1 MPTRLQVLIPIG
13 IATVIVGVAGIV
25 SLPSDVSI
33 GTNVDFRMGVIELDD
48 KTLEVYIADTK
59 PRYERGL
66 MWESQEFLMDGKG
79 NDLGMLFIFNEP
91 GLRSMWMQ
99 NMQFHLDIIWF
110 NEDRYVVLIE
120 KNVPPCITPLEVMA
134 CQSVGVSA
142 DNAKYVLEVK
152 SGFVDKFGIDNDSKL
167 EIISG
172 N

>member
-25 SLPSDVSI
+25 SLPSDVSL

-66 MWESQEFLMDGKG
+66 MWESQEFLI
-79 NDLGMLFIFNEP
+79 DLGMLFIFNEP

-110 NEDRYVVLIE
+110 NENGQVVSIE
-120 KNVPPCITPLEVMA
+120 KNVPPCITPVEVMA

-142 DNAKYVLEVK
+142 DNAKYALEVK
-152 SGFVDKFGIDNDSKL
+152 SGFVDKFGIGNDSKL

>member
-79 NDLGMLFIFNEP
+79 NDLGMLYAIP
-91 GLRSMWMQ
+91 S
-99 NMQFHLDIIWF
+99 
-110 NEDRYVVLIE
+110 
-120 KNVPPCITPLEVMA
+120 
-134 CQSVGVSA
+134 
-142 DNAKYVLEVK
+142 
-152 SGFVDKFGIDNDSKL
+152 
-167 EIISG
+167 
-172 N
+172 